1 MSSIETLNYCK
12 EMLNNESSYE
22 DALLRNVVS
31 RAYYSAFYQ
40 LMHNMNNRLG
50 WVETNKKGG
59 VHIREISK
67 LLGYP
72 ETSNL
77 QKIEDAK
84 VLHNRMLNLK
94 KLRTKADYKI
104 DQSVER
110 VLAEYAVFETE
121 QICNELNSL

>member
-1 MSSIETLNYCK
+1 
-12 EMLNNESSYE
+12 MLNNESSYE